1 MALRERHQ
9 RFCDEYIKDLNG
21 TQSAIRAGF
30 SESGAAQRARELL
43 SRPEVQ
49 SEIVRLKADRSKETG
64 IDAAWLLRR
73 LSLMADARVSDAYD
87 PVTGDLL
94 SPHEWPEG
102 LQLLASGLEV
112 TTMSTTVNEGDD
124 AVVVG
129 LLKKFRIE
137 TKSQYLKM
145 IGQHIDVGALREVHE
160 LTGDIPTLILR
171 DYTGGKGG
179 K

>member
-1 MALRERHQ
+1 MRESHQ
-9 RFCDEYIKDLNG
+9 RFCEEYLKDLNG
-21 TQSAIRAGF
+21 TQSAIRAGYAA
-30 SESGAAQRARELL
+30 SGAATRAHELL

-49 SEIVRLKADRSKETG
+49 SEIARLKDVRSKETG

-73 LSLMADARVSDAYD
+73 LSLMADARVSDAFD
-87 PVTGDLL
+87 PDTGDMLP
-94 SPHEWPEG
+94 PHEWPEG

-112 TTMSTTVNEGDD
+112 TTLSTTVGDD

-137 TKSQYLKM
+137 AKSQYLKM

>member
-1 MALRERHQ
+1 MRESHQ
-9 RFCDEYIKDLNG
+9 RFCEEYLKDLNG
-21 TQSAIRAGF
+21 TQAAIRAGYAA
-30 SESGAAQRARELL
+30 SGAATRAHEML

-49 SEIVRLKADRSKETG
+49 SEIARLKADRSRETG

-87 PVTGDLL
+87 PDTGDLL
-94 SPHEWPEG
+94 SPHQWPEG

-112 TTMSTTVNEGDD
+112 TTMSTTVGGDDD

-137 TKSQYLKM
+137 AKSQYLKM

-160 LTGDIPTLILR
+160 LSGDIPMLILR